1 MPSDPTKSAP
11 NRRDFVGTPGSGRPD
26 HVLHITG
33 GRPLFGSVRVGGSKN
48 ATLPLM
54 AATMLTRE
62 PVTLENTARVADTAL
77 MCEILRDLGV
87 TVNRSE
93 CGRITLTA
101 SDVSGVVADDLGRRM
116 RASIVLLGA
125 LMGRVGTARLPKP
138 GGDQIGA
145 RRVEQHVRGLR
156 AMGAEVEETASEFV
170 ARAPDGLRG
179 ARVVMDM
186 PTVTGTEN
194 IVMAAVL
201 ADGRTE
207 IFNAAREPHVQ
218 DLCRCLTAMGARIGG
233 AGTDEIVVHGVPRL
247 RGVQHRVIPDYLEAG
262 TYAIAVAAAGGDVL
276 LEQGPA
282 QDLPSVLLKLQE
294 AGAEVEAN
302 EAGIRVRRDA
312 SHSLRPVDLWTWAH
326 PGFPTDLQPQYVA
339 FMTQAQ
345 GTAIITEPL
354 YDNRF
359 QHVTEL
365 TRMGARITIDGRDAV
380 VRGSARLHGTDVV
393 VPDIRSGAALV
404 IAALCARGTTEIAE
418 AWHIERGY
426 EDMPGKLRA
435 LGAAVGLRAAGEP
448 VGQPVVPD
456 R

>member
-1 MPSDPTKSAP
+1 M
-11 NRRDFVGTPGSGRPD
+11 GR
-26 HVLHITG
+26 
-33 GRPLFGSVRVGGSKN
+33 VRIGGSKN

-54 AATMLTRE
+54 AASMLTRE
-62 PVTLENTARVADTAL
+62 PVALGNVAGVADTSL
-77 MCEILRDLGV
+77 MGEILGDLGV
-87 TVNRSE
+87 RVERPG
-93 CGRITLTA
+93 CGRVTLTA
-101 SDVSGVVADDLGRRM
+101 TDVSGVVPDDLGRRM

-125 LMGRVGTARLPKP
+125 LVSRVGTARLPKP

-145 RRVEQHVRGLR
+145 RRVEQHLRALR
-156 AMGAEVEETASEFV
+156 AMGAEVVETASEFA

-179 ARVVMDM
+179 ARVVLDM

-194 IVMAAVL
+194 TIMAAVL

-218 DLCRCLTAMGARIGG
+218 DLCRCLTAMGARISG
-233 AGTDEIVVHGVPRL
+233 AGTDEIVVEGVRAL
-247 RGVQHRVIPDYLEAG
+247 RGADHRVIADYLEAG
-262 TYAIAVAAAGGDVL
+262 TYAMAVAAVGGDVV
-276 LEQGPA
+276 LEEGPA
-282 QDLPSVLLKLQE
+282 HDLPSVLLKLQE
-294 AGAEVEAN
+294 IGAEVETV
-302 EAGIRVRRDA
+302 EDGMRVSRDPA
-312 SHSLRPVDLWTWAH
+312 RPLRSVDLWTWAH

-339 FMTQAQ
+339 LMTQAH
-345 GTAIITEPL
+345 GAAIITEPL

-365 TRMGARITIDGRDAV
+365 TRMGARIAVDGRDAI
-380 VRGSARLHGTDVV
+380 VRGPARLHGTDVV

-404 IAALCARGTTEIAE
+404 IAALCARGTTEVAD

-435 LGAAVGLRAAGEP
+435 LGAGVELRSAP
-448 VGQPVVPD
+448 QPVLPE

>member
-1 MPSDPTKSAP
+1 M
-11 NRRDFVGTPGSGRPD
+11 
-26 HVLHITG
+26 LHITG
-33 GRPLFGSVRVGGSKN
+33 GRPLWGRVRIGGSKN

-54 AATMLTRE
+54 AASMLTRE
-62 PVTLENTARVADTAL
+62 PMVLDNAARVADTAL
-77 MCEILRDLGV
+77 MCEILSDLGV
-87 TVNRSE
+87 QVERSE
-93 CGRITLTA
+93 CGRIIMTA
-101 SDVSGVVADDLGRRM
+101 TDVSGVVADDLGRRM

-125 LMGRVGTARLPKP
+125 LVSRAGTARLPKP

-170 ARAPDGLRG
+170 ARAPDGLHG

-201 ADGRTE
+201 ARGCTE

-218 DLCRCLTAMGARIGG
+218 DLCRCLTAMGAHISG
-233 AGTDEIVVHGVPRL
+233 AGTDEIVVEGVSRL
-247 RGVQHRVIPDYLEAG
+247 RGIEHRVIPDYLEAG
-262 TYAIAVAAAGGDVL
+262 TYAIAAAASGGDVFL
-276 LEQGPA
+276 DEGPSH
-282 QDLPSVLLKLQE
+282 DLPSVLLKLQE
-294 AGAEVEAN
+294 SGAEVESDG
-302 EAGIRVRRDA
+302 AGIRVRRDP
-312 SHSLRPVDLWTWAH
+312 SRQLRPVDLWTWAH

-359 QHVTEL
+359 QHVAEL
-365 TRMGARITIDGRDAV
+365 TRMGARIAIDGRDAV
-380 VRGSARLHGTDVV
+380 VRGPARLHGTDVV

-404 IAALCARGTTEIAE
+404 IAALCARGTTEIAD

-435 LGAAVGLRAAGEP
+435 LGAEVELRVAGEP
-448 VGQPVVPD
+448 VGQPVRPE

>member
-1 MPSDPTKSAP
+1 MP
-11 NRRDFVGTPGSGRPD
+11 SGRPE

-33 GRPLFGSVRVGGSKN
+33 GRPLGGRVRIGGSKN
-48 ATLPLM
+48 ASLPIM
-54 AATMLTRE
+54 AAAMLTRE
-62 PVTLENTARVADTAL
+62 PVVLDNVARVADTAL
-77 MCEILRDLGV
+77 MCEILAGLGV
-87 TVNRSE
+87 AVERAG
-93 CGRITLTA
+93 CDRVTLVATDA
-101 SDVSGVVADDLGRRM
+101 AGVVPDDLGRRM

-125 LMGRVGTARLPKP
+125 LIARVGTARLPKP

-156 AMGAEVEETASEFV
+156 ALGAEITEGAAEFV

-179 ARVVMDM
+179 ARVVLDM

-201 ADGRTE
+201 AAGRTE

-218 DLCRCLTAMGARIGG
+218 DLCRCLTAMGARISG

-247 RGVQHRVIPDYLEAG
+247 HGVEHRVIPDYLEAG
-262 TYAIAVAAAGGDVL
+262 TYALAAAAAGGDVV
-276 LEQGPA
+276 LEDSPVH
-282 QDLPSVLLKLQE
+282 DLPSVLIKLE
-294 AGAEVEAN
+294 DAGARVETAGAE
-302 EAGIRVRRDA
+302 IRVRRDPA
-312 SHSLRPVDLWTWAH
+312 EPLRPVDLWTWAH

-339 FMTQAQ
+339 LMTQAQ
-345 GTAIITEPL
+345 GTAIITEPIH
-354 YDNRF
+354 DDRF
-359 QHVTEL
+359 RYVAEL
-365 TRMGARITIDGRDAV
+365 TRMGARIANENRDAI
-380 VRGSARLHGTDVV
+380 VRGPSRLHGTDVV

-404 IAALCARGTTEIAE
+404 IAALCARGTTEIGD

-435 LGAAVGLRAAGEP
+435 LGADVELRSVDDAVARRPAG
-448 VGQPVVPD
+448 

>member
-1 MPSDPTKSAP
+1 MA
-11 NRRDFVGTPGSGRPD
+11 SGRPD

-33 GRPLFGSVRVGGSKN
+33 GRPLWGRVRIGGSKN

-54 AATMLTRE
+54 AAAMLTRE
-62 PVTLENTARVADTAL
+62 PVTLRNAACVADTDL
-77 MCEILRDLGV
+77 MCDILGDLGV
-87 TVNRSE
+87 RVERSA
-93 CGRITLTA
+93 CGSITLGA
-101 SDVSGVVADDLGRRM
+101 ADLSGVVADDLGRRM

-125 LMGRVGTARLPKP
+125 LVSRVGTARLPKP

-145 RRVEQHVRGLR
+145 RRVEQHIRGLR
-156 AMGAEVEETASEFV
+156 AMGAEVVETASEFV

-179 ARVVMDM
+179 ARVVLDM

-207 IFNAAREPHVQ
+207 VFNAAREPHVQ
-218 DLCRCLTAMGARIGG
+218 DLCRCLSAMGARIRG
-233 AGTDEIVVHGVPRL
+233 AGTDEIVVDGVPSL
-247 RGVQHRVIPDYLEAG
+247 RGTEHRVIPDYLEAG
-262 TYAIAVAAAGGDVL
+262 TYAMAVAAAGGDVT
-276 LEQGPA
+276 LEEGPA
-282 QDLPSVLLKLQE
+282 HDLPSVLLKLQD
-294 AGAEVEAN
+294 AGAVVETGGD
-302 EAGIRVRRDA
+302 GIRVRRDPA
-312 SHSLRPVDLWTWAH
+312 LPLRPVDLWTWAH

-339 FMTQAQ
+339 LMTQAH

-359 QHVTEL
+359 QHVAEL
-365 TRMGARITIDGRDAV
+365 TRMGARIAVEGRDAV
-380 VRGSARLHGTDVV
+380 VRGPSRLHGTDVV

-404 IAALCARGTTEIAE
+404 IAALCARGTTEIAD

-435 LGAAVGLRAAGEP
+435 LGADVERRAAGEP
-448 VGQPVVPD
+448 VGQPALPD